1 MKGIPMIKSAMT
13 PFPYFVD
20 MDDGIGKAETMMAEH
35 DIGHLP
41 VIEGGRLASV
51 ISGENIFRVMEAAN
65 PSSGNEPLLV
75 RDGCESEVYIVEL
88 TERLDVV
95 LLHMARTH
103 IDCTLVVKND
113 RLVGIFTMRDAC
125 RCFGEWLRRQFSS
138 GDGHDA
144 A

>member
-20 MDDGIGKAETMMAEH
+20 MDDAIGKAQTMMAEH

-41 VIEGGRLASV
+41 VMEGGRLASV
-51 ISGENIFRVMEAAN
+51 ISDDDILHVMEAAN
-65 PSSGNEPLLV
+65 SRSGNDPLFV

-88 TERLDVV
+88 TERLDAV

-125 RCFGEWLRRQFSS
+125 RCFGEWLRHQFSS
-138 GDGHDA
+138 GGGHDA